1 MLIPSASTVIPAVS
15 AGGGSEYDPL
25 VPPSAPAA
33 QALASGSTSS
43 AAISWGSP
51 TGGSGST
58 TTADVLTQD
67 VGTGASLSAGAVI
80 GLEDGDVCRVRRT
93 WTDSVTGQTVSATTT
108 VSVAAAAGGSLGWT
122 TLANYD
128 LTGVDTALATTTTT
142 GDIALTVGGAPFVSL
157 VDRTG
162 SGSGSITPTNGT
174 GVIVE
179 TVGAGSRSMAI
190 THDWAGDGVDASETP
205 VVIEAEYTII
215 SSTTGTNIIVGAAST
230 GSSALSGNNNLGL
243 RAEDV
248 GVNIELA
255 PRIYKS
261 SATNDA
267 VGLASAAITTL
278 SVSIMRLPEGLE
290 IGYSLGALPSD
301 PRAHTYRR
309 TWSWS
314 QGFAAAPSGFSL
326 TDTPRA
332 IFHVFNAAGTATWT
346 RARFRALGVV

>member
-15 AGGGSEYDPL
+15 GGGAEYDPL

-43 AAISWGSP
+43 SAISWGSP

-67 VGTGASLSAGAVI
+67 VGSGASLSAGAVV

-93 WTDSVTGQTVSATTT
+93 WTDTVTGQTVSAVTT
-108 VSVAAAAGGSLGWT
+108 VSVAAAASGSLGWV
-122 TLANYD
+122 TLADYD
-128 LTGVDTALATTTTT
+128 LTTVDTAAGITTTT
-142 GDIALTVGGAPFVSL
+142 GDIALTVGSAALVSL

-162 SGSGSITPTNGT
+162 SGSGTITPTNGT

-190 THDWAGDGVDASETP
+190 THDWAGDGVDPTLTP
-205 VVIEAEYTII
+205 VAVESTYVIT
-215 SSTTGTNIIVGAAST
+215 STGTGSNVIAGAAST
-230 GSSALSGNNNLGL
+230 GSSALTGNVNVAL
-243 RAEDV
+243 RAEDA
-248 GVNIELA
+248 GTNIELA
-255 PRIYKS
+255 PRVYTG

-267 VGLASAAITTL
+267 VGLASASITTV
-278 SVSIMRLPEGLE
+278 SVSVMRLPEGIE

-309 TWSWS
+309 TWAKS
-314 QGFAAAPSGFSL
+314 QGFAAAPSDFAL
-326 TDTPRA
+326 TDELRA
-332 IFHVFNAAGTATWT
+332 IFHAFNAAGTYAWT
-346 RARFRALGVV
+346 RARFRSLGVV